1 MEHISPSTRKPDLP
15 LSTYRLQ
22 LNSSFGFSDARRVI
36 PTLHTLGI
44 TDCYV
49 SSYLKAVHGSLHGY
63 DIADPAALNP
73 ELGKAEVIAV
83 VPRLVARL
91 LREAPA
97 LPIGKAVWEE
107 TGLVLSPGS
116 ERRSY
121 KNIFTGE
128 ILYPTLSEGRP
139 VLPLAQIFNAF
150 PVALLK
156 RIETREKRD
165 FINSHPEP

>member
-1 MEHISPSTRKPDLP
+1 MERISPFTRKTDPP

-22 LNSSFGFSDARRVI
+22 INSSFGFSDARRVI
-36 PTLHTLGI
+36 PALHTLGI

-49 SSYLKAVHGSLHGY
+49 SSYLKAVHGSLNGY

-91 LREAPA
+91 LREAP
-97 LPIGKAVWEE
+97 
-107 TGLVLSPGS
+107 
-116 ERRSY
+116 
-121 KNIFTGE
+121 
-128 ILYPTLSEGRP
+128 
-139 VLPLAQIFNAF
+139 VLPLAQIFSAF
-150 PVALLK
+150 PVARLK